1 MGYGESTHYFIAY
14 GVAYSTDRVASLY
27 TQEIIGFMVAK
38 TITLDRDPKW
48 ESLQKAMGTKL
59 EFRHC
64 STP

>member
-14 GVAYSTDRVASLY
+14 GVALY
-27 TQEIIGFMVAK
+27 IQEIIGFMVAK